1 MRILL
6 VTAGF
11 VPDGLG
17 GVELSLARFCKWAQ
31 AQGHDLLVYRRLDLP
46 DEDDYVRHETV
57 VDGVP
62 VVGINYRFCDATTFQ
77 HLVENPNQRRAFEEV
92 LAGFRPDLVHVHH
105 ATCLTTEV
113 VEASQE
119 RGAPVVFSLHDYWM
133 GCPRGQRIRADL
145 SYCPAI
151 EVERCTA
158 CYRETWPHWFPKT
171 PDRTFDQRVFGDYQA
186 RIREVLE
193 KADAL
198 VAPSPFARRVFA
210 REGID
215 PERIELIEYGMD
227 AAPFRGIARTTSA
240 RFRVGFL
247 GTVLPSKGVHILLE
261 AFKRVGASN
270 RSLDVHGPVPPFHQ
284 DRTYGERLRR
294 AAAGWE
300 DQITFHGA
308 YRQDDAPRILA
319 GLDALVVPSIW
330 YETYCMVIREGFLA
344 GVPVIASNF
353 GAMAEAIEDG
363 RTGLLFGM
371 GDSVDLAQKV
381 DLLARDRELWQ
392 RLAASRKH
400 VSTVEEHGARHVAL
414 YERLLRGRRSA

>member
-1 MRILL
+1 MRILF

-17 GVELSLARFCKWAQ
+17 GVELSLARFCKWLQ
-31 AQGHDLLVYRRLDLP
+31 AQGHEVLVYRRLDLP
-46 DEDDYVRHETV
+46 EEADYVRRDTV
-57 VDGVP
+57 VDGIP
-62 VVGINYRFCDATTFQ
+62 VAGINYRFRDASSFQ
-77 HLVENPNQRRAFEEV
+77 HLVENPAQKRAFEEAF
-92 LAGFRPDLVHVHH
+92 AGFNPDLVHVHH
-105 ATCLTTEV
+105 VTCLTTEV
-113 VEASQE
+113 VEASQA
-119 RGAPVVFSLHDYWM
+119 RGVPVVFSLHDYWM

-145 SYCPAI
+145 SYCPEL

-158 CYRETWPHWFPKT
+158 CYRETWPHWFPKEA
-171 PDRTFDQRVFGDYQA
+171 DRTYDHRVFGDYQA

-198 VAPSPFARRVFA
+198 VAPSPFARRIFG

-215 PERIELIEYGMD
+215 ARRIEVIEYGMD
-227 AAPFRGIARTTSA
+227 VASYRGLHRTKSA

-247 GTVLPSKGVHILLE
+247 GTILPSKGIHILLE
-261 AFKRVGASN
+261 AFKRVGASD
-270 RSLDVHGPVPPFHQ
+270 RSLELHGPILPFHQ
-284 DRTYGERLRR
+284 DVTYGERLKQ

-300 DQITFHGA
+300 SQVTFHGA
-308 YRQDDAPRILA
+308 YHPGEAPRILA

-371 GDSVDLAQKV
+371 GDSVDLARKI
-381 DLLARDRELWQ
+381 DLLARDRELQQ
-392 RLAASRKH
+392 RLVASPKH
-400 VSTVEEHGARHVAL
+400 VATVEENGARHVAL
-414 YERLLRGRRSA
+414 YERVLRERRRA

>member
-1 MRILL
+1 MRILF

-31 AQGHDLLVYRRLDLP
+31 QQGHEVLVYRRFDKP
-46 DEDDYVRHETV
+46 DEDDYVRHEET
-57 VDGVP
+57 VDGIP
-62 VVGINYRFCDATTFQ
+62 VAGINYRFRDAATFQ
-77 HLVENPNQRRAFEEV
+77 HLVENPAQKRAFDEV
-92 LAGFRPDLVHVHH
+92 VAGFKPDLVHVHH
-105 ATCLTTEV
+105 VTCLTTEV

-119 RGAPVVFSLHDYWM
+119 RGVPVVFSLHDYWM

-145 SYCPAI
+145 SYCTQI

-158 CYRETWPHWFPKT
+158 CYRETWPHWFPKDAD
-171 PDRTFDQRVFGDYQA
+171 PTFDHRVFGDYQA

-215 PERIELIEYGMD
+215 PARIDVIEYGMD
-227 AAPFRGIARTTSA
+227 VAAFRDLVRTKSS

-247 GTVLPSKGVHILLE
+247 GTVLPSKGIHILLE
-261 AFKRVGASN
+261 AFKRVGASD
-270 RSLDVHGPVPPFHQ
+270 RSLDVHGPVVPFHQ
-284 DRTYGERLRR
+284 DRTYGERLAK

-308 YRQDDAPRILA
+308 YAPADAPRLLA
-319 GLDALVVPSIW
+319 RLDALVVPSIW

-344 GVPVIASNF
+344 GVPVVASNF
-353 GAMAEAIEDG
+353 GAMAEAIEDEV
-363 RTGLLFGM
+363 TGLLFGM
-371 GDSVDLAQKV
+371 GDSVDLGRKIER
-381 DLLARDRELWQ
+381 LARDRELRQ
-392 RLAASRKH
+392 RLAAARKS
-400 VSTVEEHGARHVAL
+400 VSTVAENGAATIAV
-414 YERLLRGRRSA
+414 YERIRRGRSRD